1 MRPRQSARSDR
12 ALPDDRLELEY
23 IPASAAL
30 SRWVTTFYHLRR
42 DEPETRDIQ
51 PASVG
56 HLTLFP
62 MGLGAV
68 RFRDGRV
75 HPNHRFSVL
84 SPTTYAATIEVDGP
98 FHAIGAALTP
108 TGWAALT
115 GMAADEHGNR
125 MMHAS
130 TVFADEV
137 VARGEAA
144 CAAYG
149 DGTMDGAAMVALLS
163 ELIVAHADDLPPAH
177 QELID
182 CTNRWLGS
190 ALDPPLD
197 DLFEACFYS
206 RRQVQRLVER
216 YFGMPP
222 VSLKRKYRALR
233 AAALYSLP
241 QLTPEVEASLG
252 EAFYDQSHMIREL
265 RLFVGR
271 TPAMLGKDDEPY
283 HREMLNL
290 RNFREIEPDASFSE
304 RPSGD

>member
-1 MRPRQSARSDR
+1 MRSRQSARSDR

-56 HLTLFP
+56 HLTFFP
-62 MGLGAV
+62 LGLGAV
-68 RFRDGRV
+68 RFRDGQV

-84 SPTTYAATIEVDGP
+84 SPTTYAATIEVAGP

-115 GMAADEHGNR
+115 GMPADEHGNR
-125 MMHAS
+125 MMRAS
-130 TVFADEV
+130 EV
-137 VARGEAA
+137 LTDDAVARGEAA
-144 CAAYG
+144 CAAYR
-149 DGTMDGAAMVALLS
+149 DGSIDGPAMVALLS

-197 DLFEACFYS
+197 DLFEACGYS

-271 TPAMLGKDDEPY
+271 TPAKLGEDDEPY